1 MAYSELSERNF
12 KRIALINWLLTVPM
26 LLIFA
31 WPYYLLGKWSG
42 ISFPPAFIGS
52 FIFAL
57 PFMMTVLHGH
67 VTMALGALHRDK
79 YYEWLSGHPLSYGFF
94 FHPIMFRTRFRLSIF
109 LFSLLIFGISFIS
122 GL

>member
-1 MAYSELSERNF
+1 MAYSELSDRNF

-26 LLIFA
+26 LLLFA
-31 WPYYLLGKWSG
+31 WPYYLLGKWTG
-42 ISFPPAFIGS
+42 ISFPVSFTGS

-57 PFMMTVLHGH
+57 PFMMTILHGH

-79 YYEWLSGHPLSYGFF
+79 YYEWLRGYPLSYGFF
-94 FHPIMFRTRFRLSIF
+94 FHPIMFRTRFRLSIV
-109 LFSLLIFGISFIS
+109 LISIVIFAVSWFS